1 MIHHRGS
8 MVTLF
13 LILLLSWGCDKK
25 VRTDYDVKPV
35 PFTDVRLLDDFWAP
49 RMEVNRTVTIP
60 FAMAQN
66 EETGRI
72 DNFRISSGN
81 KRGAYQGERYN
92 DTDVYKVLEGMAY
105 TLALFPDPQ
114 LEKILDDTIAV
125 IAHAQEEDGY
135 LFTPRTAG
143 GDNPP
148 IGIGSDRWSNLAV
161 SHELYNAGH
170 LFEAAA
176 AHYSATGKRTFLD
189 VALKFADLL
198 VDTFGPEKM
207 RAFPGH
213 QEVELGLVKLYRI
226 TGDKAY
232 LNLAK
237 FFLDVRGPEI
247 KLKQYP
253 PGHRFAI
260 YNDLPQIQAHKP
272 VLKQEEAV
280 GHAVRVTYMAAG
292 MADVAALMGS
302 EEYIEAVTRLW
313 SNVVRKKMA
322 LTGGLGAHHDR
333 ERFGENYELPNLESY
348 NETCASIGSV
358 FWNHRLFLLHKDAR
372 YIDVLERTLYNGII
386 VGVSLEG
393 DTFFYPNPL
402 ESDGKFLFNKG
413 SGGRQPWF
421 GTACCPGN
429 ISRFLPS
436 LPGYVYA
443 VEDEGIYVNLFV
455 ESEAEMSVGS
465 SKVELIQK
473 TKYPWEGKIEIMITP
488 EHEENWMLHIRIPG
502 WAMNR
507 PVPGDLYRYTGES
520 NQRPVIKVNG
530 QNIDPEIEKGF
541 AKIDRTW
548 KMGDTVT
555 LELPMPVRQV
565 ISHPLVKDNEG
576 KIALERGPLVYCLEG
591 VDHDEHVLDLVLP
604 EDGEYVAEF
613 VSGFLKGLTVL
624 HGKAVRKDT
633 GREIDLTAIPYF
645 AWSHRGF
652 GEMAVWIPKTNRKS
666 IPQ

>member
-8 MVTLF
+8 LVTLF
-13 LILLLSWGCDKK
+13 LILLLSCGCDKK

-60 FAMAQN
+60 FAMSQN
-66 EETGRI
+66 ETTGRI
-72 DNFRISSGN
+72 DNFRISSGS
-81 KRGAYQGERYN
+81 KRGPYKGERYN

-105 TLALFPDPQ
+105 TLALSPDPR

-125 IAHAQEEDGY
+125 IASAQEEDGY

-143 GDNPP
+143 GDKPP

-198 VDTFGPEKM
+198 TDTFGPEKM

-237 FFLDVRGPEI
+237 FFLDARGPEV

-272 VLKQEEAV
+272 VLQQEEAV
-280 GHAVRVTYMAAG
+280 GHAV
-292 MADVAALMGS
+292 
-302 EEYIEAVTRLW
+302 LW
-313 SNVVRKKMA
+313 SNVVTKKMA
-322 LTGGLGAHHDR
+322 LTGGLGARHDR
-333 ERFGENYELPNLESY
+333 ERFGKNYELPNLQSY

-358 FWNHRLFLLHKDAR
+358 FWNHRLFLLHKDAQ

-413 SGGRQPWF
+413 SGERQPWF

-429 ISRFLPS
+429 IARFLPS

-443 VEDEGIYVNLFV
+443 VTDEGIYVNLFV
-455 ESEAEMSVGS
+455 ESEAEMPVCGT
-465 SKVELIQK
+465 KVKLIQK
-473 TKYPWEGKIEIMITP
+473 TKYPWEGKIEIKITP
-488 EHEENWMLHIRIPG
+488 EHEENWLLHIRIPG

-520 NQRPVIKVNG
+520 NQQPVVKVNG

-541 AKIDRTW
+541 AQIDRTW
-548 KMGDTVT
+548 KIGDTVT

-604 EDGEYVAEF
+604 VDGEYTAKF

-633 GREIDLTAIPYF
+633 SREIDLTAIPYF

-652 GEMAVWIPKTNRKS
+652 GEMAVWIPVKKP
-666 IPQ
+666 IPVTK